1 MRPDS
6 SSSSAL
12 VVGGSGMVG
21 RHMMHHLA
29 ARGLQP
35 VGLVRSPP
43 QGTGWIAGD
52 VRTPQAW
59 AAQMPSC
66 ALVFSTAEIH
76 LLVPAIAT
84 FADNGARR
92 LVAIST
98 TSILTKR
105 DSVIAAERDKLDK
118 IAAAEEQ
125 VMAACERHGIGWT
138 ILRPTLIY
146 DEGRDINVTRLAGL
160 IRRFGFI
167 PLAGS
172 GQGLR
177 QPVHAE
183 DLAIGA
189 LDAAQSDLAVNK
201 AYVVPG
207 GETLSYRDMVG
218 RIFDGLGRRRMIVAV
233 PSVAWRLAFR
243 LAQPLFPNANFAMG
257 DRMSMDMV
265 FDATPAQR
273 DFNWRPRGFRPQFP
287 EAMKP

>member
-1 MRPDS
+1 
-6 SSSSAL
+6 
-12 VVGGSGMVG
+12 MVG
-21 RHMMHHLA
+21 RHVMRQLA
-29 ARGLQP
+29 ARGIQP

-43 QGTGWIAGD
+43 RGSGWIAGD
-52 VRTPQAW
+52 ISLPQAW
-59 AAQMPSC
+59 AAQMPPC
-66 ALVFSTAEIH
+66 ALVVSTAEIH

-84 FADNGARR
+84 FADNGVRR

-172 GQGLR
+172 GRGLR

-189 LDAAQSDLAVNK
+189 LDAAESDLAVNK

-218 RIFDGLGRRRMIVAV
+218 RIFDGLGRRRLIVAV
-233 PSVAWRLAFR
+233 PSAVWRLAFR

-265 FDATPAQR
+265 FDAAPAQR
-273 DFNWRPRGFRPQFP
+273 DFNWRPRGFRPRFP
-287 EAMKP
+287 DAMKP

>member
-1 MRPDS
+1 MRQDTSPH
-6 SSSSAL
+6 AL

-21 RHMMHHLA
+21 RHLMHHLA

-35 VGLVRSPP
+35 IGLVRSPP
-43 QGTGWIAGD
+43 PGAGWIAGD
-52 VRTPQAW
+52 VSTPQAW
-59 AAQMPSC
+59 AGQMPPC
-66 ALVFSTAEIH
+66 ELAFSTAEIH

-84 FADNGARR
+84 FAGNGVRR
-92 LVAIST
+92 VVAIST

-105 DSVIAAERDKLDK
+105 DSVIAAEREKLDK

-125 VMAACERHGIGWT
+125 VMAACARHGIGWT

-146 DEGRDINVTRLAGL
+146 DEGRDINVTRLANL

-172 GQGLR
+172 GRGLR

-189 LDAAQSDLAVNK
+189 IDAAQSALAIDK

-233 PSVAWRLAFR
+233 PAVVWRVAFR

-265 FDATPAQR
+265 FDPAPAQR

-287 EAMKP
+287 AAVKP